1 MSNQKFSLL
10 RFQAYINGKFV
21 SSQNGKTFAVHNPT
35 NGDKIGEVA
44 DLGTE
49 ETVQAIEAAAV
60 AQKKW
65 QALLP
70 KERSVIL
77 RKWFE
82 LIMQNQEELAQILS
96 LEQGKPLAESRGE
109 IAYGSSFIE
118 WFAEEGKRIYGDVLP
133 QDKAG
138 RRLFV
143 TKQPIGVVAAITP
156 WNFPN
161 AMITRKAA
169 PALAAGCAI
178 VIKPA
183 AETPLSALA
192 LAVLAEQ
199 AGIPVGVFNIIT
211 SSDSENIG
219 KELSANSIV
228 RKLTFTGSTRIGKI
242 LMAQSASTVKK
253 LSLELGGNAP
263 AIVFDDA
270 DLDKAVEGVF
280 ASKFRNGGQT
290 CVCANRIYVQAGIYE
305 QFLAK
310 LSEKVAQ
317 IKLGSPFEEEV
328 TMGALISERAV
339 EKVES
344 HINDALSLGAELVL
358 GGKRH
363 ALGGTFFQPTILK
376 NATQAMK
383 VAHEETF
390 APLAPIFKF
399 ETEEEIIQWAN
410 DTEFGLAAYL
420 FSQNIGR
427 IWRVSEQLE
436 YGIVGI
442 NDGIISNEIA
452 PFGGWKESGL
462 GREGSKYGIEEFLE
476 MKYLCMKV

>member
-1 MSNQKFSLL
+1 MIMPNHKFLLL

-21 SSQNGKTFAVHNPT
+21 SSQNGKTFTVQNPT
-35 NGDKIGEVA
+35 NGEKIGEVA

-49 ETVQAIEAAAV
+49 ETAQAIEAAAV

-109 IAYGSSFIE
+109 IAYGASFIE
-118 WFAEEGKRIYGDVLP
+118 WFAEESKRIYGDVLP

-143 TKQPIGVVAAITP
+143 TKQPIGVVA
-156 WNFPN
+156 
-161 AMITRKAA
+161 
-169 PALAAGCAI
+169 
-178 VIKPA
+178 
-183 AETPLSALA
+183 ETPLSALA
-192 LAVLAEQ
+192 LAQLADQ
-199 AGIPVGVFNIIT
+199 AGIPKGVFNIIT
-211 SSDSENIG
+211 SSDAEGIG
-219 KELSANSIV
+219 RELSTHPTV
-228 RKLTFTGSTRIGKI
+228 HKLTFTGSTRVGKI
-242 LMAQSASTVKK
+242 LMQQSAGTVKK
-253 LSLELGGNAP
+253 LALELGGNAP

-270 DLDKAVEGVF
+270 DLDTAVEGVF

-358 GGKRH
+358 GGERH

-376 NATQAMK
+376 NVTQEMK
-383 VAHEETF
+383 VAREETF

-399 ETEEEIIQWAN
+399 ETEEEVIQWAN

-442 NDGIISNEIA
+442 NEGIISNEIA

-476 MKYLCMKV
+476 IKYLCMKV

>member
-10 RFQAYINGKFV
+10 RLQAYINGKFV
-21 SSQNGKTFAVHNPT
+21 SSQNGKTFTVQNPT
-35 NGDKIGEVA
+35 NGEKIGEVA

-49 ETVQAIEAAAV
+49 ETSQAIEAAAV

-109 IAYGSSFIE
+109 IAYGASFIE

-169 PALAAGCAI
+169 PALAAGCTI

-183 AETPLSALA
+183 AETSLSALA
-192 LAVLAEQ
+192 LAQLADQ
-199 AGIPVGVFNIIT
+199 AGIPKGVFNIIT
-211 SSDSENIG
+211 SSDAESVG
-219 KELSANSIV
+219 RELSTNPTV
-228 RKLTFTGSTRIGKI
+228 RKLTFTGSTRVGKI
-242 LMAQSASTVKK
+242 LMQQSAGTVKK
-253 LSLELGGNAP
+253 LALELGGNAP

-270 DLDKAVEGVF
+270 DLDTAVEGVF

-310 LSEKVAQ
+310 LSEKVAK

-383 VAHEETF
+383 VAREETF

-399 ETEEEIIQWAN
+399 ETEEEVIQWAN

-442 NDGIISNEIA
+442 NEGIISNEIA

>member
-10 RFQAYINGKFV
+10 RFQAYINGQFV
-21 SSQNGKTFAVHNPT
+21 SSQNGKTFTVHNPT
-35 NGDKIGEVA
+35 NGEKIGEVA

-49 ETVQAIEAAAV
+49 ETAQAIEAAAV

-109 IAYGSSFIE
+109 IAYGASFIE

-169 PALAAGCAI
+169 PALAAGCTI

-192 LAVLAEQ
+192 LAQLADQ
-199 AGIPVGVFNIIT
+199 AGIPKGVFNIIT
-211 SSDSENIG
+211 SSDAESVG
-219 KELSANSIV
+219 RELSTNPTV
-228 RKLTFTGSTRIGKI
+228 RKLTFTGSTRVGKI
-242 LMAQSASTVKK
+242 LMQQSAGTVKK
-253 LSLELGGNAP
+253 LALELGGNAP

-270 DLDKAVEGVF
+270 DLDTAVEGVF

-328 TMGALISERAV
+328 TIGALISERAV

-358 GGKRH
+358 GGERH

-376 NATQAMK
+376 NVTQAMK
-383 VAHEETF
+383 VAREETF

-399 ETEEEIIQWAN
+399 ETEEEVIQWAN

-442 NDGIISNEIA
+442 NEGIISNEIA

-476 MKYLCMKV
+476 IKYLCMKV

>member
-1 MSNQKFSLL
+1 MSYSKFSLL
-10 RFQAYINGKFV
+10 IFKAYLNGNFV
-21 SSQNGKTFAVHNPT
+21 SSQCGKTFAVYNPT
-35 NGDKIGEVA
+35 NGEKIGDVA
-44 DLGTE
+44 DLGVE
-49 ETVQAIEAAAV
+49 EVSYAIEQAFL

-70 KERSVIL
+70 KERATIL
-77 RKWFE
+77 RKWFD

-96 LEQGKPLAESRGE
+96 LEQGKPLTESRGE
-109 IAYGSSFIE
+109 ISYGASFIE
-118 WFAEEGKRIYGDVLP
+118 WFAEEGKRICGDVLP
-133 QDKAG
+133 QDKEG

-192 LAVLAEQ
+192 LAKLAEQ
-199 AGIPVGVFNIIT
+199 AGIPKGVFNVVT
-211 SSDSENIG
+211 SSDTEAVG
-219 KELSANSIV
+219 RELSTNATV
-228 RKLTFTGSTRIGKI
+228 RKLTFTGSTRVGKI
-242 LMAQSASTVKK
+242 LMQQAAGTVKK
-253 LSLELGGNAP
+253 LALELGGNAP

-270 DLDKAVEGVF
+270 DLDTAVEGVF
-280 ASKFRNGGQT
+280 ASKFRNAGQT

-310 LSEKVAQ
+310 FQQKVET
-317 IKLGSPFEEEV
+317 IKLGSPFEEGV
-328 TMGALISERAV
+328 TMGALISEKAV

-344 HINDALSLGAELVL
+344 HIQNAISLGAEVMV

-376 NATQAMK
+376 NVTQAMQ
-383 VAHEETF
+383 VAKEETF

-399 ETEEEIIQWAN
+399 ETEEQVIEWAN

-420 FSQNIGR
+420 FSENNSR

-442 NDGIISNEIA
+442 NEGIISNEIA
-452 PFGGWKESGL
+452 PFGGMKESGI

-476 MKYLCMKV
+476 IKYLCMKI

>member
-21 SSQNGKTFAVHNPT
+21 SSQNGKTFAVYNPT
-35 NGDKIGEVA
+35 NGEKIGEVA

-49 ETVQAIEAAAV
+49 ETVQAIEVAAV

-109 IAYGSSFIE
+109 IAYGASFIE

-310 LSEKVAQ
+310 LSEKVAK

-358 GGKRH
+358 GGERH
-363 ALGGTFFQPTILK
+363 VLGGTFFQPTILK
-376 NATQAMK
+376 NVTQAMK
-383 VAHEETF
+383 VAREETF

-399 ETEEEIIQWAN
+399 ETEEEVIQWAN

-476 MKYLCMKV
+476 IKYLCMKV

>member
-10 RFQAYINGKFV
+10 RFQAYINGQFV
-21 SSQNGKTFAVHNPT
+21 SGQNGKTFTVQNPT
-35 NGDKIGEVA
+35 NGEKIGEVA

-49 ETVQAIEAAAV
+49 ETAQAIEAAAV

-109 IAYGSSFIE
+109 IAYGASFIE

-169 PALAAGCAI
+169 PVLAAGCTI

-192 LAVLAEQ
+192 LAQLADQ
-199 AGIPVGVFNIIT
+199 AGIPKGVFNIIT
-211 SSDSENIG
+211 SSDAEG
-219 KELSANSIV
+219 VGRELSIHPTV
-228 RKLTFTGSTRIGKI
+228 RKLTFTGSTRVGKI
-242 LMAQSASTVKK
+242 LMQQSAGTVKK
-253 LSLELGGNAP
+253 LALELGGNAP

-270 DLDKAVEGVF
+270 DLDTAVEGVF

-358 GGKRH
+358 GGERH
-363 ALGGTFFQPTILK
+363 VLGGTFFQPTILK
-376 NATQAMK
+376 NVTQAMK
-383 VAHEETF
+383 VAREETF

-399 ETEEEIIQWAN
+399 ETEEEVIQWAN

-420 FSQNIGR
+420 FSPNIGR

-442 NDGIISNEIA
+442 NEGIISNEIA

>member
-21 SSQNGKTFAVHNPT
+21 PSQNGKTFAVYNPT
-35 NGDKIGEVA
+35 NGEKIGEVA
-44 DLGTE
+44 DLGTK

-65 QALLP
+65 QVLLP

-96 LEQGKPLAESRGE
+96 LEQGKPLSESRGE
-109 IAYGSSFIE
+109 IAYGASFIE

-199 AGIPVGVFNIIT
+199 AGIPTGIFNIIT

-263 AIVFDDA
+263 AIVFDDT

-310 LSEKVAQ
+310 LSEKVAK

-383 VAHEETF
+383 VAREETF

-399 ETEEEIIQWAN
+399 ETEEEVIQWAN

-476 MKYLCMKV
+476 MKYLCMKA

>member
-1 MSNQKFSLL
+1 
-10 RFQAYINGKFV
+10 
-21 SSQNGKTFAVHNPT
+21 
-35 NGDKIGEVA
+35 
-44 DLGTE
+44 
-49 ETVQAIEAAAV
+49 
-60 AQKKW
+60 
-65 QALLP
+65 
-70 KERSVIL
+70 
-77 RKWFE
+77 
-82 LIMQNQEELAQILS
+82 
-96 LEQGKPLAESRGE
+96 
-109 IAYGSSFIE
+109 
-118 WFAEEGKRIYGDVLP
+118 
-133 QDKAG
+133 
-138 RRLFV
+138 
-143 TKQPIGVVAAITP
+143 
-156 WNFPN
+156 
-161 AMITRKAA
+161 
-169 PALAAGCAI
+169 
-178 VIKPA
+178 
-183 AETPLSALA
+183 
-192 LAVLAEQ
+192 
-199 AGIPVGVFNIIT
+199 
-211 SSDSENIG
+211 
-219 KELSANSIV
+219 
-228 RKLTFTGSTRIGKI
+228 
-242 LMAQSASTVKK
+242 MA
-253 LSLELGGNAP
+253 LELGGNAP

-270 DLDKAVEGVF
+270 DLDTAVEGVF

-358 GGKRH
+358 GGERH
-363 ALGGTFFQPTILK
+363 VLGGTFFQPTILK
-376 NATQAMK
+376 NVTQTMK
-383 VAHEETF
+383 VAREETF

-399 ETEEEIIQWAN
+399 ETEEEVIQWAN

-442 NDGIISNEIA
+442 NEGIISNEIA